1 MQMKWYSILAV
12 AGATM
17 AATAIAQPREVD
29 SRRDRMRTFLVLRIS
44 EALDLPEG
52 KALQISKILRE
63 AEDRRRELVSQR
75 RDVERKLR
83 VALEQAS
90 DSDFASLPA
99 LVAQTNELDQQIAL
113 IPEASFKAVQGVLS
127 VDEQA
132 RLVLLRPELQAQIR
146 RNVERRLR
154 AK

>member
-1 MQMKWYSILAV
+1 MKWLPILAAGTV
-12 AGATM
+12 AV
-17 AATAIAQPREVD
+17 AAAAIAQPRDVD

-52 KALQISKILRE
+52 KALEISKILRE
-63 AEDRRRELVSQR
+63 AEDRRRDLVSQR
-75 RDVERKLR
+75 RDVERALR
-83 VALEQAS
+83 VALERTSES
-90 DSDFASLPA
+90 DATSLPA
-99 LVAQTNELDQQIAL
+99 LIAQANELDQQIAM
-113 IPEASFKAVQGVLS
+113 IPETSFKAVQGILS
-127 VDEQA
+127 VDQQA

>member
-1 MQMKWYSILAV
+1 MKWFSILAV
-12 AGATM
+12 AALTGAS
-17 AATAIAQPREVD
+17 AATAQPRDAD

-44 EALDLPEG
+44 EALDLPEE

-63 AEDRRRELVSQR
+63 AEDRRRDLVSQR

-83 VALEQAS
+83 GALEQTSRS
-90 DSDFASLPA
+90 DPASLPA
-99 LVAQTNELDQQIAL
+99 LISQANELDGQIAM
-113 IPEASFKAVQGVLS
+113 IPETSFKEVQGVLT
-127 VDEQA
+127 VEQQA

>member
-1 MQMKWYSILAV
+1 MKWLSLLALT
-12 AGATM
+12 ALTLAS
-17 AATAIAQPREVD
+17 AAAAQRRSDID

-44 EALDLPEG
+44 EALDLPEE
-52 KALQISKILRE
+52 KALQIGRILRE
-63 AEDRRRELVSQR
+63 AGEKRRDLVGQR

-83 VALEQAS
+83 NAL
-90 DSDFASLPA
+90 
-99 LVAQTNELDQQIAL
+99 AQTGGSDPAALAALIAQANELNAQIAM
-113 IPEASFKAVQGVLS
+113 IPEISFKEVQGVLT
-127 VDEQA
+127 VEQQA